1 MKAKGF
7 TMLEQSSKE
16 WLLNSMKISYQCSV
30 FMHCALRGIKYRLLI
45 TLNST
50 LGMCSQK
57 VWFTLTKLILQC
69 R

>member
-1 MKAKGF
+1 MNTKEF
-7 TMLEQSSKE
+7 TRIEQSSKE

-50 LGMCSQK
+50 IGMCSQK
-57 VWFTLTKLILQC
+57 QQFTLIKLILL
-69 R
+69 